1 MKKHTPQLVIIGIDI
16 ILVKLEFHVAR
27 SLLVL
32 SVKQA
37 LPFFLK
43 ALYFSNICKRAEHDL
58 MVFVCVALAFGIP

>member
-1 MKKHTPQLVIIGIDI
+1 MKKHTPQLVIIGIHI

-37 LPFFLK
+37 LPFSLK
-43 ALYFSNICKRAEHDL
+43 ALFISLIFAKGQS
-58 MVFVCVALAFGIP
+58 MI

>member
-16 ILVKLEFHVAR
+16 ILVKLEFHVAK

-43 ALYFSNICKRAEHDL
+43 ALSISLIFAKGQSMI
-58 MVFVCVALAFGIP
+58 